1 VEKWDAEDQIPLSA
15 LRPLHRAIT
24 RVNSATG
31 LAETLSAVADGVI
44 ACTPFQ
50 CIAVNVVRDDGD
62 LTCTVVA
69 GSDKVSAEL
78 LGATIPRKSIER
90 LLELAERWGQLRF
103 LRRLPDELASELPTA
118 FDTAFV
124 PPGDESDAWLPD
136 FELLAPMHDATGDLV
151 GVLSV
156 DSPSTGRI
164 PARWAFDVMEMFTEQ
179 ASIAITNARR
189 HEAAERRMARLEQ
202 ERAALRAD
210 LVEREEHAQ
219 HLRHLAR
226 HDALTGLANPL
237 ELHERLTGF
246 LADQIPIAVVFCDLD
261 RFKEINDSRG
271 HGPGDE
277 VLRLVAQRLRAV
289 VRGEDVVARVGGDEF
304 VVVSTGVGSPEALAL
319 VDRIDQA
326 FAHPM
331 TVEGER
337 LLVRL
342 SLGLAYEPSKVGNG
356 LLPEERAKELLSSA
370 DQAMYARKRSRAAFS
385 RMSERAWAHRE
396 SVGG

>member
-15 LRPLHRAIT
+15 LRPVHRAIT
-24 RVNSATG
+24 KVNSATD
-31 LAETLSAVADGVI
+31 LAQTLEAVAEGVT
-44 ACTPFQ
+44 ACTPYESV
-50 CIAVNVVRDDGD
+50 AVNVVDEDGD
-62 LTCTVVA
+62 LVCTVVSGPEEA
-69 GSDKVSAEL
+69 RDALMGTSC
-78 LGATIPRKSIER
+78 PRKSMER
-90 LLELAERWGQLRF
+90 MLELGEDWGQLRF
-103 LRRLPDELASELPTA
+103 LRALPEEVADEVLVAMPDEMPRSSEP
-118 FDTAFV
+118 
-124 PPGDESDAWLPD
+124 DAWLP
-136 FELLAPMHDATGDLV
+136 EYLLLAPMYDGAAELV

-156 DSPSTGRI
+156 DSPSTGRV
-164 PARWAFDVMEMFTEQ
+164 PPRWVLDVLEMFTEQ
-179 ASIAITNARR
+179 ASIAITNQRR
-189 HEAAERRMARLEQ
+189 HEAAEKRMLRLEQ
-202 ERAALRAD
+202 ERAALKAD
-210 LVEREEHAQ
+210 LADREQHAQ
-219 HLRHLAR
+219 QLRHLAR
-226 HDALTGLANPL
+226 HDALTGLANTL

-271 HGPGDE
+271 HGPGDQ

-304 VVVSTGVGSPEALAL
+304 VVVTTGVGSPEALAL

-342 SLGLAYEPSKVGNG
+342 SLGLAYEPSRVENG

-396 SVGG
+396 SVTG